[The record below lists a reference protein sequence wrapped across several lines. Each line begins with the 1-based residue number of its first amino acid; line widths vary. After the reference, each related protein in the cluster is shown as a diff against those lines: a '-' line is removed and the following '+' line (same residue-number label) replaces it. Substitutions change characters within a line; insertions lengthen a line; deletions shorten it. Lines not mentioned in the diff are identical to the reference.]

1 MDLNAKTILDHKV
14 VAVVNL
20 IWAIFHIWIAI
31 EIEEDY
37 GFLAIVIVFV
47 LIFIGTYRISENIA
61 RYVFLVIGL
70 LYLFPLVVGVI
81 PTLTSSDSSMDDI
94 VGSLIWLVVIA
105 WTFMAGTAQWTGLGK
120 SESEA
125 SECPQRLRRLFAALT
140 PPDGIDRKK
149 QPLHARTR
157 EKGHFLGKYC

>member
-1 MDLNAKTILDHKV
+1 MDLNAKTILNHKV
-14 VAVVNL
+14 VAIVNL

-47 LIFIGTYRISENIA
+47 LIFIGTYRISENKA

-70 LYLFPLVVGVI
+70 LYFIPLVDGII
-81 PTLTSSDSSMDDI
+81 PTLMSSDSSMFDT

-105 WTFMAGTAQWTGLGK
+105 WTLLAGTAQWTGLGK

-125 SECPQRLRRLFAALT
+125 SE
-140 PPDGIDRKK
+140 
-149 QPLHARTR
+149 
-157 EKGHFLGKYC
+157 

>member
-1 MDLNAKTILDHKV
+1 MDLNAKTILNHKV
-14 VAVVNL
+14 VAIVNL

-47 LIFIGTYRISENIA
+47 LIFIGTYMIRENIA

-81 PTLTSSDSSMDDI
+81 PTLTSSDSSMFDI

-105 WTFMAGTAQWTGLGK
+105 WTLMAGTAQWTGLGK
-120 SESEA
+120 SESEV
-125 SECPQRLRRLFAALT
+125 SE
-140 PPDGIDRKK
+140 
-149 QPLHARTR
+149 
-157 EKGHFLGKYC
+157 

>member
-47 LIFIGTYRISENIA
+47 LIFIGTYMISEKIA

-70 LYLFPLVVGVI
+70 LYLFPLVEGVI
-81 PTLTSSDSSMDDI
+81 PTLTSSNSSMFDI

-105 WTFMAGTAQWTGLGK
+105 WTFMAGTVQWTGLGK

-125 SECPQRLRRLFAALT
+125 SE
-140 PPDGIDRKK
+140 
-149 QPLHARTR
+149 
-157 EKGHFLGKYC
+157 

>member
-1 MDLNAKTILDHKV
+1 MDLNAKTILGHKV

-47 LIFIGTYRISENIA
+47 LIFIGTYMISENIA

-70 LYLFPLVVGVI
+70 LYLFPLVEGVI
-81 PTLTSSDSSMDDI
+81 PTLTSSDSSMFDI
-94 VGSLIWLVVIA
+94 VGCLIWLVVIA
-105 WTFMAGTAQWTGLGK
+105 WTLMAGTVQWTGLGK

-125 SECPQRLRRLFAALT
+125 SE
-140 PPDGIDRKK
+140 
-149 QPLHARTR
+149 
-157 EKGHFLGKYC
+157 

>member
-1 MDLNAKTILDHKV
+1 MDLNAKTILNHKV
-14 VAVVNL
+14 VAIVNL

-61 RYVFLVIGL
+61 RHVFLVIGL

-81 PTLTSSDSSMDDI
+81 PTLTSSDSSMFDT

-105 WTFMAGTAQWTGLGK
+105 WTLLAGTAQWTGLGK

-125 SECPQRLRRLFAALT
+125 SE
-140 PPDGIDRKK
+140 
-149 QPLHARTR
+149 
-157 EKGHFLGKYC
+157 

>member
-1 MDLNAKTILDHKV
+1 MDLNAKTILNHKV
-14 VAVVNL
+14 VTVVNL

-47 LIFIGTYRISENIA
+47 LIFIGTYMIRENIA
-61 RYVFLVIGL
+61 RYVFLAIGL
-70 LYLFPLVVGVI
+70 LYLFPLVEGVI
-81 PTLTSSDSSMDDI
+81 PTLTSSDSSMFDI

-105 WTFMAGTAQWTGLGK
+105 WTFMAGTVQWTGLGK

-125 SECPQRLRRLFAALT
+125 SE
-140 PPDGIDRKK
+140 
-149 QPLHARTR
+149 
-157 EKGHFLGKYC
+157 

>member
-1 MDLNAKTILDHKV
+1 MDLNAKTILNHKV
-14 VAVVNL
+14 VTVVNL

-47 LIFIGTYRISENIA
+47 LIFIGTYMISENIA

-70 LYLFPLVVGVI
+70 RYLFPLVEGVI
-81 PTLTSSDSSMDDI
+81 PTLTSSDSSMFDT

-105 WTFMAGTAQWTGLGK
+105 WTLMAGTAQWTGLVK
-120 SESEA
+120 SESKV
-125 SECPQRLRRLFAALT
+125 SE
-140 PPDGIDRKK
+140 
-149 QPLHARTR
+149 
-157 EKGHFLGKYC
+157 

>member
-1 MDLNAKTILDHKV
+1 MDLNAKTILNHKV
-14 VAVVNL
+14 VAIVNL

-61 RYVFLVIGL
+61 RHVFLVIGL

-81 PTLTSSDSSMDDI
+81 PTFTSSDSSMFDI

-105 WTFMAGTAQWTGLGK
+105 WTLMAGTAQWTGLGK
-120 SESEA
+120 SESEV
-125 SECPQRLRRLFAALT
+125 SE
-140 PPDGIDRKK
+140 
-149 QPLHARTR
+149 
-157 EKGHFLGKYC
+157 

>member
-1 MDLNAKTILDHKV
+1 MDLNAKTILNHKV
-14 VAVVNL
+14 VAIVNL

-47 LIFIGTYRISENIA
+47 LIFIGTYVISENIA
-61 RYVFLVIGL
+61 RYIFLVIGL

-81 PTLTSSDSSMDDI
+81 PTLTSSDSSIFDI
-94 VGSLIWLVVIA
+94 VGSLIWLVIIPL
-105 WTFMAGTAQWTGLGK
+105 TLIAGTAQWTGLGK

-125 SECPQRLRRLFAALT
+125 TE
-140 PPDGIDRKK
+140 
-149 QPLHARTR
+149 
-157 EKGHFLGKYC
+157 

>member
-47 LIFIGTYRISENIA
+47 LIFIGTYMISEKIA

-70 LYLFPLVVGVI
+70 LYLFPLVEGVI
-81 PTLTSSDSSMDDI
+81 PTLTSSDSSMFDI

-105 WTFMAGTAQWTGLGK
+105 WTLMAGTVQWTGLGK

-125 SECPQRLRRLFAALT
+125 SE
-140 PPDGIDRKK
+140 
-149 QPLHARTR
+149 
-157 EKGHFLGKYC
+157 

>member
-1 MDLNAKTILDHKV
+1 MDLNPKTILNHKV

-20 IWAIFHIWIAI
+20 LWAIFHIWIAI
-31 EIEEDY
+31 TIEQDY
-37 GFLAIVIVFV
+37 FFLAIVIVFV

-61 RYVFLVIGL
+61 RHVFLVIGL

-81 PTLTSSDSSMDDI
+81 PTLTSSDSSMFDI

-105 WTFMAGTAQWTGLGK
+105 WTFMAGTAQWTGIGK

-125 SECPQRLRRLFAALT
+125 SE
-140 PPDGIDRKK
+140 
-149 QPLHARTR
+149 
-157 EKGHFLGKYC
+157 

>member
-1 MDLNAKTILDHKV
+1 MDLNAKTILNHKV
-14 VAVVNL
+14 VTVVNL

-37 GFLAIVIVFV
+37 GFLAIVILFV
-47 LIFIGTYRISENIA
+47 LIFIGTYMISEKIA

-70 LYLFPLVVGVI
+70 LYLFPLVEGVI
-81 PTLTSSDSSMDDI
+81 PTLTSSDTSMFDI

-105 WTFMAGTAQWTGLGK
+105 WTLMAGTVQWTGLGK

-125 SECPQRLRRLFAALT
+125 SE
-140 PPDGIDRKK
+140 
-149 QPLHARTR
+149 
-157 EKGHFLGKYC
+157 

>member
-1 MDLNAKTILDHKV
+1 MDLNTKTILNHKV
-14 VAVVNL
+14 VAIVNL

-47 LIFIGTYRISENIA
+47 LIFIGTYMISENIA

-70 LYLFPLVVGVI
+70 LYLFPLVEGVI
-81 PTLTSSDSSMDDI
+81 PTLTSSDSSMFDI

-105 WTFMAGTAQWTGLGK
+105 WTLMAGTVQWTGLGK

-125 SECPQRLRRLFAALT
+125 SE
-140 PPDGIDRKK
+140 
-149 QPLHARTR
+149 
-157 EKGHFLGKYC
+157 

>member
-47 LIFIGTYRISENIA
+47 LIFIGTYMIRENIA

-81 PTLTSSDSSMDDI
+81 PTLTSSDSSMFDI

-105 WTFMAGTAQWTGLGK
+105 WTLMAGTAQWTGLGK
-120 SESEA
+120 SESEV
-125 SECPQRLRRLFAALT
+125 SE
-140 PPDGIDRKK
+140 
-149 QPLHARTR
+149 
-157 EKGHFLGKYC
+157 

>member
-1 MDLNAKTILDHKV
+1 MDLNAKTILNHKV

-81 PTLTSSDSSMDDI
+81 PTLSSSDSSIFDI
-94 VGSLIWLVVIA
+94 VGSLIWLVIIPLTVI
-105 WTFMAGTAQWTGLGK
+105 AGTAQWTGLGK

-125 SECPQRLRRLFAALT
+125 TE
-140 PPDGIDRKK
+140 
-149 QPLHARTR
+149 
-157 EKGHFLGKYC
+157 

>member
-1 MDLNAKTILDHKV
+1 MDLNAKTILNHKV
-14 VAVVNL
+14 VAIVNL

-61 RYVFLVIGL
+61 RHVFLVIGL

-81 PTLTSSDSSMDDI
+81 PTLTSSDSSMFDT

-105 WTFMAGTAQWTGLGK
+105 WTLLAGTAQWTGLGK
-120 SESEA
+120 SESEV
-125 SECPQRLRRLFAALT
+125 SE
-140 PPDGIDRKK
+140 
-149 QPLHARTR
+149 
-157 EKGHFLGKYC
+157 